1 MFAAYNNPA
10 SAYGRVAVETG
21 IAAARPVELVIML
34 YEGAVETLTRA
45 AAQMRSRDTAAKNAS
60 ITRAIRI
67 IDEGLKATLD
77 VRGGTLVAT
86 LDELYAY
93 MIRRLLTANL
103 KNDPAMLDEVR
114 TLLLELKSAWDEIAD
129 RPAKAP

>member
-10 SAYGRVAVETG
+10 SVYGRVAVETG

-34 YEGAVETLTRA
+34 HEGAVETLTRA
-45 AAQMRSRDTAAKNAS
+45 AAQMRSRETAAKNES

-114 TLLLELKSAWDEIAD
+114 TLLLELKGAWDQIAD

>member
-45 AAQMRSRDTAAKNAS
+45 AAQMRSRDTAAKNES

-114 TLLLELKSAWDEIAD
+114 TLLLELKGAWDQIAD

>member
-10 SAYGRVAVETG
+10 SVYGRVAVETG

-34 YEGAVETLTRA
+34 HEGAVETLTRA
-45 AAQMRSRDTAAKNAS
+45 AAQMRSRDTAAKNES

-114 TLLLELKSAWDEIAD
+114 TLLLELKGAWDQIAD
-129 RPAKAP
+129 RSAKAP

>member
-77 VRGGTLVAT
+77 VRGGTLVARS
-86 LDELYAY
+86 EE
-93 MIRRLLTANL
+93 RRVGKECA
-103 KNDPAMLDEVR
+103 
-114 TLLLELKSAWDEIAD
+114 
-129 RPAKAP
+129 

>member
-93 MIRRLLTANL
+93 MIRRLLTASL
-103 KNDPAMLDEVR
+103 KNDPTMLDEVR
-114 TLLLELKSAWDEIAD
+114 TLLLELKSAWDEIAEL
-129 RPAKAP
+129 PAKAP